1 VAELQVESQQEV
13 QSEDSEEE
21 GASLRLAAVERQER
35 LDAVMT
41 RAHNCLL
48 TGQKLNTQMILLLK
62 GWKAT
67 L

>member
-1 VAELQVESQQEV
+1 MAELQVESQQEV

-48 TGQKLNTQMILLLK
+48 TGQKLNTQMLLLLK

>member
-48 TGQKLNTQMILLLK
+48 TGQKLNTQMLLLLK